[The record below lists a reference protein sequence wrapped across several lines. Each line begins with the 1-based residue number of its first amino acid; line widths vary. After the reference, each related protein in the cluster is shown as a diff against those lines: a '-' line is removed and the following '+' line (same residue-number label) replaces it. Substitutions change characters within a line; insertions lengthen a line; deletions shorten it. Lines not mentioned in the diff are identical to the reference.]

1 MIEVSRLTAVSRQN
15 LPYPDSSNGS
25 GSDPVADREAAI
37 RGALIESRLR
47 FKDIAELCGDFC
59 WETDAEGRF
68 VYVSTTGPLGFS
80 TDDLLGRSALGFLD
94 PDAPERNGSPFLTD
108 RSVAGVDVWMR
119 SADGGGAV
127 CFETSAR
134 PVFSSDGDRIATRGV
149 CRDVSEERRR
159 ARSLARSLER
169 ERQIAHIV
177 RAVRDEFD
185 PDRMLDIAITTTT
198 RSLGAAGGRLYRRD
212 STGGWIE
219 AAHHGDFSLDGEFF
233 DPALARLSNTGA
245 SGDLRPFEV
254 EYPEGTGLVVATS
267 WRHAVNGAVAVWKP
281 LRQGEWSTTD
291 IAFLDEIAVN
301 LGVALQ
307 QFAHRAELEALSRT
321 DGLTGLL
328 NRRAFETDLGNR
340 LGHGDAGGALFY
352 VDLDNFKPVND
363 VHGHQKG
370 DEALVAVADML
381 TGCCRPGDLVAR
393 FGGDEFALWLER
405 TDEDGAR
412 ARAVDMLDSSKI
424 LRRFSGAP
432 DRPLGISVG
441 IAVRPRGARETL
453 ADMTLRADAAMY
465 DIKHNGKAGYV
476 IAPDSADSAEEGQ

>member
-1 MIEVSRLTAVSRQN
+1 
-15 LPYPDSSNGS
+15 
-25 GSDPVADREAAI
+25 
-37 RGALIESRLR
+37 
-47 FKDIAELCGDFC
+47 
-59 WETDAEGRF
+59 
-68 VYVSTTGPLGFS
+68 
-80 TDDLLGRSALGFLD
+80 
-94 PDAPERNGSPFLTD
+94 
-108 RSVAGVDVWMR
+108 
-119 SADGGGAV
+119 
-127 CFETSAR
+127 
-134 PVFSSDGDRIATRGV
+134 
-149 CRDVSEERRR
+149 
-159 ARSLARSLER
+159 
-169 ERQIAHIV
+169 
-177 RAVRDEFD
+177 
-185 PDRMLDIAITTTT
+185 
-198 RSLGAAGGRLYRRD
+198 
-212 STGGWIE
+212 
-219 AAHHGDFSLDGEFF
+219 
-233 DPALARLSNTGA
+233 
-245 SGDLRPFEV
+245 
-254 EYPEGTGLVVATS
+254 
-267 WRHAVNGAVAVWKP
+267 
-281 LRQGEWSTTD
+281 
-291 IAFLDEIAVN
+291 VN

-465 DIKHNGKAGYV
+465 DIKHNGKAG
-476 IAPDSADSAEEGQ
+476 